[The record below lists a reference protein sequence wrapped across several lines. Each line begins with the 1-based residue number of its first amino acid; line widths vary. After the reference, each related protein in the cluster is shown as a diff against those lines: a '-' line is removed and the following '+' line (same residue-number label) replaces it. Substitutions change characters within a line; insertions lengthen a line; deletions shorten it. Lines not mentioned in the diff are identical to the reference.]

1 MFEILQ
7 EKMNLKQSTSKS
19 YYDQKRVKGE
29 IINIDDSVFQ
39 CNPWL
44 NHIKLEPKWK
54 EPYVVKNIS
63 HHMYLIEMSV
73 NIETIKKEVPRDRL
87 RLVRNKE
94 PSTTVMQSTPNSNEL
109 DMIWTNMIWTN
120 LNSIYLVSFT
130 TTPNSTKLPCK
141 LMISLY
147 AVICLYWL
155 KKTMKMY
162 IELLLKTWK

>member
-63 HHMYLIEMSV
+63 HHMYLIEMSI
-73 NIETIKKEVPRDRL
+73 NIETIKKA
-87 RLVRNKE
+87 
-94 PSTTVMQSTPNSNEL
+94 S
-109 DMIWTNMIWTN
+109 
-120 LNSIYLVSFT
+120 
-130 TTPNSTKLPCK
+130 
-141 LMISLY
+141 
-147 AVICLYWL
+147 
-155 KKTMKMY
+155 
-162 IELLLKTWK
+162 